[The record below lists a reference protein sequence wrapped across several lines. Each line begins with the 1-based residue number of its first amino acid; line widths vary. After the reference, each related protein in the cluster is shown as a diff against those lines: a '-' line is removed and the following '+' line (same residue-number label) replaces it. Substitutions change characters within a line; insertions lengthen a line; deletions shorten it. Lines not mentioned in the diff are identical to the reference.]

1 MSGRLRFNCV
11 PASVELQCGEQSYKQ
26 IIQDFGRHTLAKN
39 HPYSR
44 MVDRVMKRLVAG
56 LDEKDWEVVVID
68 DDNTMNA
75 FVLPGS
81 VITGLHDDLV

>member
-1 MSGRLRFNCV
+1 M
-11 PASVELQCGEQSYKQ
+11 
-26 IIQDFGRHTLAKN
+26 
-39 HPYSR
+39 
-44 MVDRVMKRLVAG
+44 AG

-81 VITGLHDDLV
+81 VTTGLHDDLV

>member
-1 MSGRLRFNCV
+1 MSGRWRFNCV
-11 PASVELQCGEQSYKQ
+11 PTSVELQCGQESYKQ
-26 IIQDFGRHTLAKN
+26 IVRDFGGHTLAKT

-44 MVDRVMKRLVAG
+44 MVKRVMERLVAR
-56 LDEKDWEVVVID
+56 LDEKDWEVVIID

-81 VITGLHDDLV
+81 VITGL